1 MVLYFYLLM
10 LNIIQEIAKIINNRL
25 TSDFLWGFASICLL
39 FIGYFIGLSDNYYSH
54 IPATELIR
62 SGEGYIDGDVANRQS
77 TNTGGLI
84 FGSKKG
90 KYYYY
95 EGCGGTNISK
105 KNLVYYK
112 SEAEA
117 EKMGKTLYKSC
128 Q

>member
-1 MVLYFYLLM
+1 MAANSAPMPSL
-10 LNIIQEIAKIINNRL
+10 RL
-25 TSDFLWGFASICLL
+25 A
-39 FIGYFIGLSDNYYSH
+39 
-54 IPATELIR
+54 
-62 SGEGYIDGDVANRQS
+62 GEGYIDGDVANRQS